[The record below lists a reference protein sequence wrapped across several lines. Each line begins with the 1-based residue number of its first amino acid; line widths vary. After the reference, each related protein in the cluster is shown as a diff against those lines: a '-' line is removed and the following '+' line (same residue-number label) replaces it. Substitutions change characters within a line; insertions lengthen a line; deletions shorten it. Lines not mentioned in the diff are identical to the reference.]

1 MLASCLSQQLN
12 ALLWHKLTASV
23 TSQDAIIIWRLKLWS
38 KKNDNKGVSGGWP
51 FPKANK
57 VLEVL
62 KCQSLMR
69 YASVDGNLRLWTDS
83 IVPSIQTDVDKDAE
97 QEWYPKWNIQILIN
111 WLERMIL
118 EMFCFVINKL
128 KFFLTGNAPLFD
140 CHFDRV

>member
-12 ALLWHKLTASV
+12 ALLWHKLTTSV

-83 IVPSIQTDVDKDAE
+83 IVPSIQTDVDKDVE
-97 QEWYPKWNIQILIN
+97 REWYPKWNIQILIKAWKN
-111 WLERMIL
+111 DFGDVLFCHKQTK
-118 EMFCFVINKL
+118 MFV
-128 KFFLTGNAPLFD
+128 TGKAPLFD